1 MAAID
6 HMGDSHILEREVEEE
21 VCRQIV
27 VEESI
32 LAMRTM
38 MLPLPPRKGL
48 RLPERGRCQL
58 PLASGSWT
66 EGMRLSS
73 RSARRLPMDPGGL

>member
-6 HMGDSHILEREVEEE
+6 HMGDSHILEKEGDE

-27 VEESI
+27 VEENI
-32 LAMRTM
+32 LAMRM
-38 MLPLPPRKGL
+38 MLPPPPLMGL
-48 RLPERGRCQL
+48 RLPERERYQP

>member
-6 HMGDSHILEREVEEE
+6 HMGDSHILEREEEE
-21 VCRQIV
+21 ACRQIV
-27 VEESI
+27 VEENI
-32 LAMRTM
+32 LAMRM
-38 MLPLPPRKGL
+38 MLPPPLMGL
-48 RLPERGRCQL
+48 RLPERERYQP

>member
-6 HMGDSHILEREVEEE
+6 HMGDSHILEEEE
-21 VCRQIV
+21 EEACRQIV
-27 VEESI
+27 VEENI
-32 LAMRTM
+32 LAMRK
-38 MLPLPPRKGL
+38 MLQPRTGR
-48 RLPERGRCQL
+48 RLPERERYQP